1 MATPNPDWL
10 NDLPTLASD
19 YEASKPAPAPTG
31 IWGTSIGSGIASGF
45 AGLGGDVA
53 RTRILDVSGSMKVTV
68 MQTGITNDR
77 LMALRN
83 ADRIANAG
91 VTSFMFKDLN
101 GNTLAMAP
109 DLWIKKTPSVKRQ
122 GKDLENVE
130 WEFEF
135 GHGEIDIGGQ
145 IPIPTD

>member
-1 MATPNPDWL
+1 MPNTTYDPSL
-10 NDLPTLASD
+10 GFL
-19 YEASKPAPAPTG
+19 
-31 IWGTSIGSGIASGF
+31 IIGGIAVADLADGTFLEISYAEDAYKKHVGS
-45 AGLGGDVA
+45 GGDVA